1 MANRNVFETTQ
12 AELYPL
18 NDSHDVKESSKDGI
32 AIIRAILYHFH
43 EETHILNA
51 KKK

>member
-1 MANRNVFETTQ
+1 MSNRNVFETMH

-18 NDSHDVKESSKDGI
+18 HDSHDVEESSEDGI

-43 EETHILNA
+43 ERTPILTQ
-51 KKK
+51 

>member
-18 NDSHDVKESSKDGI
+18 NDSYDVEESSEDGC
-32 AIIRAILYHFH
+32 YDY
-43 EETHILNA
+43 
-51 KKK
+51 